1 MKNSPL
7 SLSLLLFCLYFRSS
21 ADVTRDYNRN
31 KALTDGS
38 KTVGEKGSKGSGRNI
53 SFPRKLSGDNSWYCR
68 TLINLCGWEIWG
80 TLTTPFLSFTIT
92 LIVTFKGTVNKKYH
106 PSRSIDWPVPK
117 KKSVQ
122 NLSNFVNDCSEVW
135 YFSYFPH
142 CSFEGS
148 FNLQQPPTLSVPI
161 TFHWNSVNKEG
172 CLNDL
177 YRVKM
182 LQFLKLPC
190 LEINLTPIDD

>member
-1 MKNSPL
+1 ML
-7 SLSLLLFCLYFRSS
+7 QEII
-21 ADVTRDYNRN
+21 TN

-53 SFPRKLSGDNSWYCR
+53 SFSRKLIGDNSWYCR

-92 LIVTFKGTVNKKYH
+92 AIVTFKGTVNKKI
-106 PSRSIDWPVPK
+106 SSLPK
-117 KKSVQ
+117 HRLTYTKKNQYQ

-142 CSFEGS
+142 SSFEGS

-161 TFHWNSVNKEG
+161 TFHWNSVNIER